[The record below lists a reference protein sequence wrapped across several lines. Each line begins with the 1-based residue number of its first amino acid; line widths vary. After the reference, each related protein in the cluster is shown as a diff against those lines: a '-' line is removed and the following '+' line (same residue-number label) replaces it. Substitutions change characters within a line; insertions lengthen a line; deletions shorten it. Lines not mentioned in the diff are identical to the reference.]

1 MKEITL
7 RLGSEAELRGYS
19 GPCRWVLLVAGKP
32 VYEGN
37 GQGQRWPTA
46 LTPDAA
52 EAAYPFNSGAETLQE
67 YASRICPAPRKAR
80 HES

>member
-7 RLGSEAELRGYS
+7 RLGSEAEIRGYS

-37 GQGQRWPTA
+37 GQGQRWPSA
-46 LTPDAA
+46 LTTDAA
-52 EAAYPFNSGAETLQE
+52 EAAYPFCSGAETLQE
-67 YASRICPAPRKAR
+67 YASRICPAPRKG
-80 HES
+80 